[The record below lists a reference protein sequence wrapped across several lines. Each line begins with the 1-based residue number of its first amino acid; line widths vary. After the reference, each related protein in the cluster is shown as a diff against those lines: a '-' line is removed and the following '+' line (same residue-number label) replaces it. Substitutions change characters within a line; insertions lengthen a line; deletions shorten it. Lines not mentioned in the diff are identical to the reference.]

1 MDFPLPVILN
11 KDGTI
16 KQVVRGTWDKIENH
30 KIFTDWLFEK
40 LEYTCE
46 EDRYKLT
53 KKIFVDNH
61 GDGLLKNKY
70 NSTPYILLNSL
81 YPNYNWLPWLFTQT
95 PDTIWKDFKYHKI
108 YAKWL
113 GEILGYTK
121 PEHWYGISIYDF
133 RKNKGYGLLNGYYDS
148 SFRKFLKK
156 IYPEYEWLEWRFTQ
170 TTKCYFDNF
179 DNHKKFVEYLKQKL
193 NYKTKEDW
201 YKLSGELI
209 YKYGGGGL
217 LCNHYGNS
225 TYMFL
230 TKIFPDYK
238 FLPWKFKCSYRG
250 LWDDI
255 ETHKDY
261 AKWLYTELGYTSME
275 DWYELSKSDV
285 ENNDGGG
292 LLQLHYK
299 GPKNFVMSVYPDYN
313 WVKSKFQKHYSKGE
327 IEWVEYIKV
336 SIPDMRHALNH
347 EEGQY
352 VIPNSKYSI
361 DGYSEIK
368 TLICEYNGDKFHGNP
383 NKFRKSTYPYS
394 YIQLNPEE
402 IFPLCKK
409 TYGELYAKT
418 LKKKKIC
425 KDAGYNYYSIWE
437 SDWHSG
443 IRAIIKI
450 QRMYRT
456 THSLQLI

>member
-1 MDFPLPVILN
+1 MSNPFPFPVKLN
-11 KDGTI
+11 KDGSI

-46 EDRYKLT
+46 EDCYKLT

-61 GDGLLKNKY
+61 GHGLLKNKY
-70 NSTPYILLNSL
+70 NSSPYILLNSL
-81 YPNYNWLPWLFTQT
+81 YPNYNWLPWLFIQT
-95 PDTIWKDFKYHKI
+95 PDFIWEDFKYHKI

-113 GEILGYTK
+113 EEILGYTK
-121 PEHWYGISIYDF
+121 LEDWYGISLDDF
-133 RKNKGYGLLNGYYDS
+133 RNNKGYGLLNGYYDS

-225 TYMFL
+225 TYRFL

-275 DWYELSKSDV
+275 DWYKLSKSDI

-313 WVKSKFQKHYSKGE
+313 WVPSKFKKNYSKGQ
-327 IEWVEYIKV
+327 IEWLEFIK
-336 SIPDMRHALNH
+336 IRTPDIRHILNH
-347 EEGQY
+347 DDGEY
-352 VIPNSKYSI
+352 KIPNSRYFA
-361 DGYSEIK
+361 DGFSDEELCIY
-368 TLICEYNGDKFHGNP
+368 EYNGDKFHGNP
-383 NKFRKSTYPYS
+383 DIY
-394 YIQLNPEE
+394 NPDE
-402 IFPLCKK
+402 IFFKK
-409 TYGELYAKT
+409 TYGERYADT
-418 LKKKKIC
+418 MIKKKFC
-425 KDAGYNYYSIWE
+425 EDAGYKDYSIWE
-437 SDWHSG
+437 SDW
-443 IRAIIKI
+443 IRGKTTLIKL
-450 QRMYRT
+450 QRMYRKN
-456 THSLQLI
+456 H